1 MKDKV
6 NTALFLV
13 RLNPEERKL
22 IKLKSIEL
30 NTSMSDVIRFLI
42 NNNTTLDKQKQE
54 NQFRLKAELKDIERV
69 LSEYFAIYKLSYNN
83 NANNITEDFKTQF
96 LEKFLHEFPSVVQD
110 EKRFEL
116 SGVNF
121 NLLNSLENKRTNTI
135 DEIEFNN
142 PIIKLTTSQAN
153 SIKAIEKIIKL
164 VDELNESQTIDYK
177 VQFIRDIAK
186 SIVLQDGKLAVNT
199 YFILNKELLA
209 RC

>member
-1 MKDKV
+1 M
-6 NTALFLV
+6 
-13 RLNPEERKL
+13 E
-22 IKLKSIEL
+22 II
-30 NTSMSDVIRFLI
+30 
-42 NNNTTLDKQKQE
+42 DKQKQE
-54 NQFRLKAELKDIERV
+54 NQFRLKAELKDIQRLV
-69 LSEYFAIYKLSYNN
+69 SDYFTKYKLCYNSN
-83 NANNITEDFKTQF
+83 SEDLTTDFRTQF
-96 LEKFLHEFPSVVQD
+96 LEKYLNEFPSIVGS

-121 NLLNSLENKRTNTI
+121 NLLEKWNEKISNTI

-153 SIKAIEKIIKL
+153 SIKAMEKIIKL

-177 VQFIRDIAK
+177 VLFIRDIAK
-186 SIVLQDGKLAVNT
+186 SIVIENGKLAVNT

>member
-1 MKDKV
+1 M
-6 NTALFLV
+6 
-13 RLNPEERKL
+13 E
-22 IKLKSIEL
+22 II
-30 NTSMSDVIRFLI
+30 
-42 NNNTTLDKQKQE
+42 DKQKQE
-54 NQFRLKAELKDIERV
+54 NQFRLKAELKDIQRLV
-69 LSEYFAIYKLSYNN
+69 SDYFASYKLSYNN

-96 LEKFLHEFPSVVQD
+96 LQKYLNEFPEIVGS

-121 NLLNSLENKRTNTI
+121 NLLEKWNEKIYNTI

-142 PIIKLTTSQAN
+142 PIIKLTTSQTT
-153 SIKAIEKIIKL
+153 SIKAMEKIIKL

-186 SIVLQDGKLAVNT
+186 SIVIENGKLAVNT

>member
-1 MKDKV
+1 M
-6 NTALFLV
+6 
-13 RLNPEERKL
+13 E
-22 IKLKSIEL
+22 II
-30 NTSMSDVIRFLI
+30 
-42 NNNTTLDKQKQE
+42 DKQKQE

>member
-1 MKDKV
+1 M
-6 NTALFLV
+6 
-13 RLNPEERKL
+13 E
-22 IKLKSIEL
+22 II
-30 NTSMSDVIRFLI
+30 
-42 NNNTTLDKQKQE
+42 DKQKQE

-69 LSEYFAIYKLSYNN
+69 LSEYFASYKLSYNN

-121 NLLNSLENKRTNTI
+121 NLLNSLENKRTNII
-135 DEIEFNN
+135 DEIELNC
-142 PIIKLTTSQAN
+142 PIIKLTTSQTT

-164 VDELNESQTIDYK
+164 VDELTENQSIDYK
-177 VQFIRDIAK
+177 VLFIRDIAK
-186 SIVLQDGKLAVNT
+186 SIVIENGKLAVNT

>member
-1 MKDKV
+1 M
-6 NTALFLV
+6 
-13 RLNPEERKL
+13 E
-22 IKLKSIEL
+22 II
-30 NTSMSDVIRFLI
+30 
-42 NNNTTLDKQKQE
+42 DKQKQE

-69 LSEYFAIYKLSYNN
+69 LSEYFASYKLSYNN

-135 DEIEFNN
+135 DEIELNC
-142 PIIKLTTSQAN
+142 PIIKLTTSQTT

-164 VDELNESQTIDYK
+164 VDELTENQSIDYK
-177 VQFIRDIAK
+177 VLFIRDIAK
-186 SIVLQDGKLAVNT
+186 SIVIENGKLAVNT